1 MMLVGPDAYA
11 RAVTAGAD
19 FPTSL
24 SPSRANDFLTCPLL
38 FRLRSI
44 DRLPELP
51 SPAALRGTL
60 VHAALERLF
69 DLPAPERD
77 VDAAALLLAEAW
89 RTLADEDPQG
99 AAVLTAELAVESDD
113 PDVIASA
120 VLAPARPLL
129 EGYFSMEDP
138 QRLQPHAREL
148 GVAVEIADAFTIRG
162 FVDRIDR
169 TDAGDVRIVDY
180 KTGRSPRAGY
190 ESKAL
195 FQMRFYALAWWR
207 MTGEVP
213 RMLQLMYLGNR
224 EFLRYAPDVSELEA
238 TERKILAIRATI
250 NRAGLQGAF
259 EPTPSRLCDWC
270 AFRDLCPAFGG
281 TPPPLPPIETWPAS
295 QAEPRDV

>member
-1 MMLVGPDAYA
+1 MS
-11 RAVTAGAD
+11 AGTD

-24 SPSRANDFLTCPLL
+24 SPSRANDYLTCPLL
-38 FRLRSI
+38 FRYRSI

-60 VHAALERLF
+60 VHSALERLF
-69 DLPAPERD
+69 DLPAHERD
-77 VDAAALLLAEAW
+77 VDAAAVLLAEAW
-89 RTLADEDPQG
+89 SAMAADDPQSANVLVAELG
-99 AAVLTAELAVESDD
+99 LQGDDAQAVAAAVLE
-113 PDVIASA
+113 
-120 VLAPARPLL
+120 PARPLL
-129 EGYFSMEDP
+129 EGYFAMEDP

-148 GVAVEIADAFTIRG
+148 GVSVQIADSFTIRG

-213 RMLQLMYLGNR
+213 RLLQLMYLGNR
-224 EFLRYAPDVSELEA
+224 EFLRYTPDVDELEA
-238 TERKILAIRATI
+238 TERKILAIRSAI
-250 NRAGLQGAF
+250 NRAGLSGSF
-259 EPTPSRLCDWC
+259 DPTPSKLCDWC
-270 AFRDLCPAFGG
+270 AFRPLCPAQGG
-281 TPPPLPPIETWPAS
+281 TALPLPPIETWPAN
-295 QAEPRDV
+295 QAEPLGP

>member
-1 MMLVGPDAYA
+1 MMLVGPRAYA
-11 RAVTAGAD
+11 RPVTAGAD

-24 SPSRANDFLTCPLL
+24 SPSRANDYLTCPLL
-38 FRLRSI
+38 FRFRSI

-60 VHAALERLF
+60 VHTVLERLF
-69 DLPAPERD
+69 DLPAADRD
-77 VDAAALLLAEAW
+77 VAAAETLLAQAW
-89 RTLADEDPQG
+89 ATLESEDPQSAQVLIAELG
-99 AAVLTAELAVESDD
+99 ASDDDPATVARAVLQ
-113 PDVIASA
+113 
-120 VLAPARPLL
+120 PARPLL
-129 EGYFSMEDP
+129 EGYFAMEDP

-169 TDAGDVRIVDY
+169 SEHGDVRIVDY

-213 RMLQLMYLGNR
+213 RLLQLMYLGNR
-224 EFLRYAPDVSELEA
+224 EFLRYTPDVEELEA
-238 TERKILAIRATI
+238 TERKILAIRSAI
-250 NRAGLQGAF
+250 HRAGVAGSF
-259 EPTPSRLCDWC
+259 DPTPSKLCDWC
-270 AFRDLCPAFGG
+270 AFRTLCPAHGG
-281 TPPPLPPIETWPAS
+281 TAPPLPPVESWPAA
-295 QAEPRDV
+295 QPEPREP